1 MDNAFKTEL
10 TLMEDTILVQRVE
23 KEATSAGGILLPSQ
37 AQAQKN
43 EATVIAVGPGRTK
56 EDGTRWPMYLE
67 PGDEVILQNYAGTE
81 VKDDGFNRLI
91 VNQSSV
97 LAYKRA

>member
-1 MDNAFKTEL
+1 MDVVFETEL
-10 TLMEDTILVQRVE
+10 NLMEDTILVQRVE
-23 KEATSAGGILLPSQ
+23 KETTSAGGILLPGQ

-43 EATVIAVGPGRTK
+43 EATVVAVGPGKTK
-56 EDGTRWPMYLE
+56 EDGSRWPMYVE

-81 VKDDGFNRLI
+81 VKDGGYNRLI

-97 LAYKRA
+97 LAYRR